1 MLEPA
6 EEDKMTEKGG
16 GPIGK
21 AGDEGGGPIGEA
33 GEEGGGPIGE
43 AGEGFANYS
52 PDMLTRIVKNQNH
65 KPRKCRGRRC
75 NSG

>member
-6 EEDKMTEKGG
+6 EEDKMTEKG
-16 GPIGK
+16 
-21 AGDEGGGPIGEA
+21 A